1 MRPCETLLSR
11 WSRSSVA
18 PRFQYTSGVCIA
30 PTLLFWARAFL
41 ESVTSKSLCSR
52 DRKEAAMA
60 MSVLAPNQISKKGQ
74 LENNVWLAGSVV
86 RTRDRAPTGA
96 SLEKGK
102 EKGKGNGKGKSKK
115 FSSRNV
121 AADQPRSG
129 FEVYLNGGSAPND
142 VMMVE
147 AWVPEAVQKL
157 KAAVGDAEGGSV
169 IRVTN
174 GIIKEHNEK
183 TSPWTTSRHPLYLTL
198 GKDAKVEA
206 ATAGHEWLPHHPT
219 TPIDDLVVLPD
230 NTLVCIEG
238 KVHEKGRKS
247 MQIVGSDT
255 VPVINFTLRCGNE
268 LVALAAWRELAGMPE
283 DLEEGDF
290 YQINAVK
297 KVCQKGTDTKVQLR
311 YTSLTVQSSCS
322 EAARAK
328 LEAAMTNEA
337 GACTKWSDTGSAVR
351 RDFDKEVSHWFTL
364 SVCSAFTNSDQRRK
378 LTVLAKVPSV
388 FISNRGGEVAYAACG
403 ECKKA
408 LQQDGTKRCSCTS
421 DERMTCWKAT
431 FSLMDD
437 SGQLTAKCFEE
448 IADLIPFHS
457 EDHEDADPGTYL
469 NSMAKVDALMES
481 IAAVPFTVLLS
492 FEDSEYSER
501 IEPQIRRITLTTAE
515 MHPCKQLLRCNT
527 DGQSCPPS
535 ALRDV
540 AFRAGVGCGIIGS
553 KAVQTFRSLL
563 KIMDKAKGLER
574 ENENSPAVCCARK
587 VACALHV
594 AGDAVEYK
602 LTQTGPIDV
611 VSRLLIPQKGA
622 LIHALVG
629 LRPDNVLILFAFYV
643 VPTEDVDGFQKLF
656 EIEAGLYKDQDGQKV
671 LPQADVSTPVRTQH
685 AAMDAAALL
694 STPKPFGKRPRVEV

>member
-1 MRPCETLLSR
+1 
-11 WSRSSVA
+11 
-18 PRFQYTSGVCIA
+18 
-30 PTLLFWARAFL
+30 
-41 ESVTSKSLCSR
+41 
-52 DRKEAAMA
+52 
-60 MSVLAPNQISKKGQ
+60 
-74 LENNVWLAGSVV
+74 
-86 RTRDRAPTGA
+86 
-96 SLEKGK
+96 
-102 EKGKGNGKGKSKK
+102 
-115 FSSRNV
+115 
-121 AADQPRSG
+121 
-129 FEVYLNGGSAPND
+129 
-142 VMMVE
+142 
-147 AWVPEAVQKL
+147 
-157 KAAVGDAEGGSV
+157 
-169 IRVTN
+169 
-174 GIIKEHNEK
+174 
-183 TSPWTTSRHPLYLTL
+183 
-198 GKDAKVEA
+198 
-206 ATAGHEWLPHHPT
+206 
-219 TPIDDLVVLPD
+219 
-230 NTLVCIEG
+230 
-238 KVHEKGRKS
+238 
-247 MQIVGSDT
+247 
-255 VPVINFTLRCGNE
+255 
-268 LVALAAWRELAGMPE
+268 
-283 DLEEGDF
+283 
-290 YQINAVK
+290 
-297 KVCQKGTDTKVQLR
+297 
-311 YTSLTVQSSCS
+311 
-322 EAARAK
+322 
-328 LEAAMTNEA
+328 MTNAA
-337 GACTKWSDTGSAVR
+337 GACTQWSETGGSHHH

-437 SGQLTAKCFEE
+437 SGQLTAKCFDEV
-448 IADLIPFHS
+448 ADIIPFHS
-457 EDHEDADPGTYL
+457 EDLEDAEPGTYL
-469 NSMAKVDALMES
+469 NSMSKVDALMES

-501 IEPQIRRITLTTAE
+501 IEAQIRKITLTTAE
-515 MHPCKQLLRCNT
+515 MHPGKQLLRCKT

-563 KIMDKAKGLER
+563 KIMDRPKGLER
-574 ENENSPAVCCARK
+574 ESENSPAVCCVRK
-587 VACALHV
+587 VSCVLHA
-594 AGDAVEYK
+594 AGGPIDAVEYK

-656 EIEAGLYKDQDGQKV
+656 ETEAGLHKDQDGSTV

-694 STPKPFGKRPRVEV
+694 STPKPFGGKRPRVEV

>member
-1 MRPCETLLSR
+1 
-11 WSRSSVA
+11 
-18 PRFQYTSGVCIA
+18 
-30 PTLLFWARAFL
+30 
-41 ESVTSKSLCSR
+41 
-52 DRKEAAMA
+52 MA

-74 LENNVWLAGSVV
+74 LDNNVWLAGCVV

-102 EKGKGNGKGKSKK
+102 EKGKGNGKGKSKRK
-115 FSSRNV
+115 

-198 GKDAKVEA
+198 AANAKVEA

-219 TPIDDLVVLPD
+219 TPIEDLVVLPD
-230 NTLVCIEG
+230 GTLVCIEG
-238 KVHEKGRKS
+238 KVHDKGRKA

-255 VPVINFTLRCGNE
+255 VPVLNFTLRCGNE

-311 YTSLTVQSSCS
+311 YTSLTKQSSCS

-337 GACTKWSDTGSAVR
+337 GACTKWSETGSASK
-351 RDFDKEVSHWFTL
+351 RDFDTEVSHWFTL

-378 LTVLAKVPSV
+378 LTVLAKVPSI

-431 FSLMDD
+431 FTLMDD
-437 SGQLTAKCFEE
+437 SGQLTAKCFGEF
-448 IADLIPFHS
+448 ADLI
-457 EDHEDADPGTYL
+457 
-469 NSMAKVDALMES
+469 
-481 IAAVPFTVLLS
+481 LS
-492 FEDSEYSER
+492 
-501 IEPQIRRITLTTAE
+501 
-515 MHPCKQLLRCNT
+515 
-527 DGQSCPPS
+527 
-535 ALRDV
+535 
-540 AFRAGVGCGIIGS
+540 
-553 KAVQTFRSLL
+553 
-563 KIMDKAKGLER
+563 
-574 ENENSPAVCCARK
+574 
-587 VACALHV
+587 
-594 AGDAVEYK
+594 
-602 LTQTGPIDV
+602 
-611 VSRLLIPQKGA
+611 
-622 LIHALVG
+622 LIH
-629 LRPDNVLILFAFYV
+629 I
-643 VPTEDVDGFQKLF
+643 
-656 EIEAGLYKDQDGQKV
+656 
-671 LPQADVSTPVRTQH
+671 
-685 AAMDAAALL
+685 
-694 STPKPFGKRPRVEV
+694 

>member
-1 MRPCETLLSR
+1 
-11 WSRSSVA
+11 
-18 PRFQYTSGVCIA
+18 
-30 PTLLFWARAFL
+30 
-41 ESVTSKSLCSR
+41 
-52 DRKEAAMA
+52 MA

-74 LENNVWLAGSVV
+74 LDNNVWLAGCVV

-96 SLEKGK
+96 GGMTLEKGK
-102 EKGKGNGKGKSKK
+102 SNGKGKSKR
-115 FSSRNV
+115 FSSRNG

-157 KAAVGDAEGGSV
+157 KAAVGDAEEGSA

-206 ATAGHEWLPHHPT
+206 ATAAHDWLPHHPT
-219 TPIDDLVVLPD
+219 TPIEDLVVLPD

-238 KVHEKGRKS
+238 KVHDKGRKS

-255 VPVINFTLRCGNE
+255 VPVLNFTLRCGNE

-283 DLEEGDF
+283 NLEEGDF

-297 KVCQKGTDTKVQLR
+297 KVSQKGTDTKVQLR
-311 YTSLTVQSSCS
+311 YTSLTVQNSCS
-322 EAARAK
+322 GAARAK

-337 GACTKWSDTGSAVR
+337 GACTKWSETGSTVR

-448 IADLIPFHS
+448 VADIIPFHS
-457 EDHEDADPGTYL
+457 EDLEDAEPGTYL

-501 IEPQIRRITLTTAE
+501 IEAQIRKITLTTAE
-515 MHPCKQLLRCNT
+515 MHPGKQLLRCKT

-574 ENENSPAVCCARK
+574 ESENSPAVCCARK
-587 VACALHV
+587 VSCVLHA
-594 AGDAVEYK
+594 AGGPIDAVEYK

-656 EIEAGLYKDQDGQKV
+656 ETEAGLYKDQDGTTV
-671 LPQADVSTPVRTQH
+671 LPQADVSTPVRTQN
-685 AAMDAAALL
+685 AAMEAAALL
-694 STPKPFGKRPRVEV
+694 STPKPFGNKRPREEA

>member
-1 MRPCETLLSR
+1 
-11 WSRSSVA
+11 
-18 PRFQYTSGVCIA
+18 
-30 PTLLFWARAFL
+30 
-41 ESVTSKSLCSR
+41 
-52 DRKEAAMA
+52 MA

-74 LENNVWLAGSVV
+74 LDNNVWLAGCVV

-157 KAAVGDAEGGSV
+157 KAAVGDAEEGSA

-183 TSPWTTSRHPLYLTL
+183 TSPWTTSRHPLYLSL
-198 GKDAKVEA
+198 GNHAKVEA
-206 ATAGHEWLPHHPT
+206 ATAVHGWLPHHPT

-247 MQIVGSDT
+247 MQMVGSDQ
-255 VPVINFTLRCGNE
+255 VPVCNFTLRCGNE
-268 LVALAAWRELAGMPE
+268 LVALAAWRDLAGMPE
-283 DLEEGDF
+283 KLEEGEF

-297 KVCQKGTDTKVQLR
+297 KVSQKDTDKVQLR

-337 GACTKWSDTGSAVR
+337 GACTKWSETGSAVR
-351 RDFDKEVSHWFTL
+351 RDFDTEDSHWFTL

-408 LQQDGTKRCSCTS
+408 LLQDGTPRCSCST
-421 DERMTCWKAT
+421 DERITCWKAT

-469 NSMAKVDALMES
+469 NSVTKVDALMES

-501 IEPQIRRITLTTAE
+501 IEAQIRRITPTTAE
-515 MHPCKQLLRCNT
+515 MHPGKQLLRCKT
-527 DGQSCPPS
+527 DGLSCPPS

-540 AFRAGVGCGIIGS
+540 TFRAGVGCGIIAS

-563 KIMDKAKGLER
+563 KIMDKPKGLER

-587 VACALHV
+587 VSCVLHV

-656 EIEAGLYKDQDGQKV
+656 ETEAGLHKDQDGTTV

-685 AAMDAAALL
+685 AAMNAAALL

>member
-1 MRPCETLLSR
+1 
-11 WSRSSVA
+11 
-18 PRFQYTSGVCIA
+18 
-30 PTLLFWARAFL
+30 
-41 ESVTSKSLCSR
+41 
-52 DRKEAAMA
+52 MA

-74 LENNVWLAGSVV
+74 LDNNVWLAGCVV

-102 EKGKGNGKGKSKK
+102 EKGKGNWKGKSKR
-115 FSSRNV
+115 FSSKNV

-157 KAAVGDAEGGSV
+157 KAAVRDAEEGSA

-183 TSPWTTSRHPLYLTL
+183 TNPWTTSRHPLYLTL
-198 GKDAKVEA
+198 DKNAKVEA

-219 TPIDDLVVLPD
+219 TPIDDLVVLTD
-230 NTLVCIEG
+230 GTLVCIEG
-238 KVHEKGRKS
+238 KVHEKGRKT
-247 MQIVGSDT
+247 MQMVGSDQ
-255 VPVINFTLRCGNE
+255 VPVCNFTLRCGNE
-268 LVALAAWRELAGMPE
+268 LVALAAWRDLAGMPE
-283 DLEEGDF
+283 NLEEGEF

-297 KVCQKGTDTKVQLR
+297 KVSQKDTDKVQLR

-337 GACTKWSDTGSAVR
+337 GACTKWSETGSAPR

-448 IADLIPFHS
+448 IADLIHS
-457 EDHEDADPGTYL
+457 IP
-469 NSMAKVDALMES
+469 
-481 IAAVPFTVLLS
+481 
-492 FEDSEYSER
+492 R
-501 IEPQIRRITLTTAE
+501 ILKMRTLEHT
-515 MHPCKQLLRCNT
+515 
-527 DGQSCPPS
+527 
-535 ALRDV
+535 
-540 AFRAGVGCGIIGS
+540 
-553 KAVQTFRSLL
+553 
-563 KIMDKAKGLER
+563 
-574 ENENSPAVCCARK
+574 
-587 VACALHV
+587 
-594 AGDAVEYK
+594 
-602 LTQTGPIDV
+602 
-611 VSRLLIPQKGA
+611 
-622 LIHALVG
+622 
-629 LRPDNVLILFAFYV
+629 
-643 VPTEDVDGFQKLF
+643 
-656 EIEAGLYKDQDGQKV
+656 
-671 LPQADVSTPVRTQH
+671 
-685 AAMDAAALL
+685 
-694 STPKPFGKRPRVEV
+694 

>member
-1 MRPCETLLSR
+1 
-11 WSRSSVA
+11 
-18 PRFQYTSGVCIA
+18 
-30 PTLLFWARAFL
+30 
-41 ESVTSKSLCSR
+41 
-52 DRKEAAMA
+52 MA

-74 LENNVWLAGSVV
+74 LDNNVWLAGCVV

-157 KAAVGDAEGGSV
+157 KAAVGDAEEGSV

-219 TPIDDLVVLPD
+219 TPIEDLVVLPD
-230 NTLVCIEG
+230 GTLVCIEG
-238 KVHEKGRKS
+238 KVHDKGRKS

-255 VPVINFTLRCGNE
+255 VPVLNFTLRCGNE
-268 LVALAAWRELAGMPE
+268 LVALAAWRELAAMPE
-283 DLEEGDF
+283 NLEEGEF

-311 YTSLTVQSSCS
+311 YTSLTEQRSCS

-408 LQQDGTKRCSCTS
+408 LQQDGTPRCSCST
-421 DERMTCWKAT
+421 DER
-431 FSLMDD
+431 
-437 SGQLTAKCFEE
+437 
-448 IADLIPFHS
+448 
-457 EDHEDADPGTYL
+457 
-469 NSMAKVDALMES
+469 
-481 IAAVPFTVLLS
+481 LS
-492 FEDSEYSER
+492 
-501 IEPQIRRITLTTAE
+501 
-515 MHPCKQLLRCNT
+515 
-527 DGQSCPPS
+527 
-535 ALRDV
+535 
-540 AFRAGVGCGIIGS
+540 
-553 KAVQTFRSLL
+553 
-563 KIMDKAKGLER
+563 
-574 ENENSPAVCCARK
+574 
-587 VACALHV
+587 
-594 AGDAVEYK
+594 
-602 LTQTGPIDV
+602 
-611 VSRLLIPQKGA
+611 
-622 LIHALVG
+622 LIH
-629 LRPDNVLILFAFYV
+629 I
-643 VPTEDVDGFQKLF
+643 
-656 EIEAGLYKDQDGQKV
+656 
-671 LPQADVSTPVRTQH
+671 
-685 AAMDAAALL
+685 
-694 STPKPFGKRPRVEV
+694 